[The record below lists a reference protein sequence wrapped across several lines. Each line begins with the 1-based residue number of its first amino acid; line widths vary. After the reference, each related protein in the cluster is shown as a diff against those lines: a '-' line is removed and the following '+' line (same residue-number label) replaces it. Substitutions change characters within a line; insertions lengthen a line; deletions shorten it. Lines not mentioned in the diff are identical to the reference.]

1 MKFYTLFALF
11 SAAAVAK
18 QTDDADVEAKI
29 KEQLEGGKSFY
40 DGYYKAF
47 YHVNSDD
54 ATLSKCMDDKTIGN
68 MIQLGKIV

>member
-18 QTDDADVEAKI
+18 QTDHADDEAKI
-29 KEQLEGGKSFY
+29 KEQLEGGKPFY

-54 ATLSKCMDDKTIGN
+54 ATL
-68 MIQLGKIV
+68 